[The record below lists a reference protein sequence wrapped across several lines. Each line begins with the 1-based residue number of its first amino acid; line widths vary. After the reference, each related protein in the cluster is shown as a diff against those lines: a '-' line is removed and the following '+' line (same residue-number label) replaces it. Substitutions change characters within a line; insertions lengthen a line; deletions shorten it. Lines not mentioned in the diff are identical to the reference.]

1 MRAPVVLLFPLLAAC
16 PGRGFGIET
25 DFVETGASFTCGV
38 ESDEPLGAGFV
49 TALEPDGCRWMI
61 TALDDDGFRSLTLDV
76 PAFAEAVA
84 GTSVSTIYTLPDDH
98 VRLEVRTGC
107 GLAEGACT
115 EARSAPLV
123 VRTYAPTAGT
133 VAVDATPSDDGALA
147 TVTLT
152 GIELVSE
159 FEETASIGAVTW
171 TDVRLYPAPAD

>member
-1 MRAPVVLLFPLLAAC
+1 MRVAAVLLFPLLAAC
-16 PGRGFGIET
+16 PGRGFEIEP
-25 DFVETGASFTCGV
+25 DFAETGATFSCGV

-61 TALDDDGFRSLTLDV
+61 TALDEEGFRSLTLDV

-84 GTSVSTIYTLPDDH
+84 GASVSTSYTLPDDH

-123 VRTYAPTAGT
+123 VRTYTPTAGT
-133 VAVDATPSDDGALA
+133 VTVDAAPNEDGALA

-152 GIELVSE
+152 AVELLSD
-159 FEETASIGAVTW
+159 FEETATIGAVTW
-171 TDVRLYPAPAD
+171 TDVKLYPAPVD